1 MNKHHENNEDLEN
14 LSDKRDIVQ
23 FLSFEQLKDQPE
35 ELILQTLDEFPRQA
49 LEGLND
55 HKIIKDLKDRRS
67 ETLKNMLD
75 QKFKR

>member
-55 HKIIKDLKDRRS
+55 YKIIKDLKDRRS